1 MIRAFTPQGHAL
13 RPFISIIIP
22 VYNVE
27 STIARCLDSCI
38 NQSLHNI
45 EMIIVDDCGSDSS
58 IQIAQGYAKRDP
70 RIHIVHNETNLGLFS
85 TRIAGERVA
94 RGEYILPL
102 DSDDYI
108 DLHTCKR
115 LYALLHNLADST
127 PLEQLTLL
135 ANDKASKNVIGGGG
149 QHTINQTGSYAMPPK
164 VSIIIP
170 VYNVKS
176 YIARC
181 LESCINQSLHDIE
194 ILVIDDCGSDSSIA
208 IAQDYAK
215 RDPRIHIIHN
225 ETNLGTFATRIVG
238 IRQAR
243 GEYIAFLDADDYL
256 TTNACEM
263 SYNATQKSVQAPK
276 TPSKSPSTQEPDTR
290 PDIVF
295 FGMRFEPRTFKRV
308 SPPVLCKPLFGDEV
322 LCEVFA
328 HCATPPWHICAK
340 LYKASHIRGAIEK
353 LVAHMGENVRL
364 TMAEDVLKSFWLTA
378 LATKSIGIPDKL
390 YVYCDS
396 SSSITRKIDA
406 NTRDK
411 KIADIGQV
419 ITELGKLSQVEC
431 LRTNASFSI
440 AQRRAIA
447 ILTSVQVLEHR
458 YDGLINGG
466 WGGAV
471 YIMACLK
478 SLRYHRKWQTFV
490 RLLGCIFSLGY
501 VKL

>member
-1 MIRAFTPQGHAL
+1 
-13 RPFISIIIP
+13 
-22 VYNVE
+22 
-27 STIARCLDSCI
+27 
-38 NQSLHNI
+38 
-45 EMIIVDDCGSDSS
+45 
-58 IQIAQGYAKRDP
+58 
-70 RIHIVHNETNLGLFS
+70 
-85 TRIAGERVA
+85 
-94 RGEYILPL
+94 
-102 DSDDYI
+102 
-108 DLHTCKR
+108 
-115 LYALLHNLADST
+115 
-127 PLEQLTLL
+127 
-135 ANDKASKNVIGGGG
+135 
-149 QHTINQTGSYAMPPK
+149 MPPK

-170 VYNVKS
+170 VYNVES

-181 LESCINQSLHDIE
+181 LESCINQSLRDIE
-194 ILVIDDCGSDSSIA
+194 ILVIDDCGSDSSIQ

-263 SYNATQKSVQAPK
+263 SYNATQKSAQAPK
-276 TPSKSPSTQEPDTR
+276 TPSKSPSTHEPDTR

-322 LCEVFA
+322 LYEVFA
-328 HCATPPWHICAK
+328 HCATPPWHIWAK
-340 LYKASHIRGAIEK
+340 LYKASHIRGAIAH

-378 LATKSIGIPDKL
+378 LAQKSIGIPDKL

-431 LRTNASFSI
+431 LRANASFPI
-440 AQRRAIA
+440 AQQRAIA

-466 WGGAV
+466 WGGAA

-490 RLLGCIFSLGY
+490 RLLGCVLSLGY

>member
-1 MIRAFTPQGHAL
+1 M
-13 RPFISIIIP
+13 
-22 VYNVE
+22 
-27 STIARCLDSCI
+27 
-38 NQSLHNI
+38 
-45 EMIIVDDCGSDSS
+45 
-58 IQIAQGYAKRDP
+58 
-70 RIHIVHNETNLGLFS
+70 
-85 TRIAGERVA
+85 
-94 RGEYILPL
+94 PL
-102 DSDDYI
+102 
-108 DLHTCKR
+108 
-115 LYALLHNLADST
+115 
-127 PLEQLTLL
+127 
-135 ANDKASKNVIGGGG
+135 GGG
-149 QHTINQTGSYAMPPK
+149 QHIINQTGSTMPPK

-170 VYNVKS
+170 TYNVES

-181 LESCINQSLHDIE
+181 LESCINQTLHDIE
-194 ILVIDDCGSDSSIA
+194 ILVIDDCGSDGSIQ

-215 RDPRIHIIHN
+215 LDSRIKIIHN
-225 ETNLGTFATRIVG
+225 ANNLGTFATRIVG
-238 IRQAR
+238 IRQAL

-256 TTNACEM
+256 THNACEI
-263 SYNATQKSVQAPK
+263 SYNATQKSAQAPSSLSPTK
-276 TPSKSPSTQEPDTR
+276 PIQANLSQAKPSTQEQIPDSK

-295 FGMRFEPRTFKRV
+295 FGMRFEPPTFKRV

-322 LCEVFA
+322 LFEVFA
-328 HCATPPWHICAK
+328 HCATPPWHIWAK

-419 ITELGKLSQVEC
+419 ITELGKLSQVDC
-431 LRTNASFSI
+431 LRANASFSI

-466 WGGAV
+466 WGGAA